1 MWSGIASIVP
11 LAMAYMA
18 PMLIIAL
25 GGIFSERSG
34 IANIAL
40 EGLMGV
46 GAFAAAYTIYI
57 LYPSMGNSSVW
68 VGLIAAALCGGL
80 LSLLHAFASINMNA
94 DQVIS
99 GTAINIL
106 SSAITVFLARS
117 LTGSGTIQIVR
128 GFIKKDVPVLSKIP
142 VLGLLFKNA
151 YPTTYVV
158 LFILFISWYVLY
170 YTPFGLRLRSCG
182 ENPHAAAS
190 LGIDVQGI
198 RYAGVIL
205 SGILSGLGGGIV
217 IVTYSGEFSSIIYSG
232 LGYLALAAVIFGQWN
247 PWGVLGATAF
257 FGLAKTAA
265 DMSKLFAG
273 LNNMPNI
280 IFNTFP
286 YVATIIALM
295 LFSKNAA
302 GPRASGEPYDPGK
315 R

>member
-1 MWSGIASIVP
+1 MWDSIVSIVP
-11 LAMAYMA
+11 LAMAYMS
-18 PMLIIAL
+18 PMLVIAL
-25 GGIFSERSG
+25 GGVFSEKSG
-34 IANIAL
+34 IVNIAL
-40 EGLMGV
+40 EGLMGA
-46 GAFAAAYTIYI
+46 GAFAAAYTIYL
-57 LYPSMGNSSVW
+57 LYPSIGNNAIW
-68 VGLIAAALCGGL
+68 IGLITAALCGGL

-99 GTAINIL
+99 GTAVNIL
-106 SSAITVFLARS
+106 SSALTVFLSRS

-128 GFIKKDVPVLSKIP
+128 GFIKKDVPVLSQIP
-142 VLGLLFKNA
+142 VLGLIFKNA
-151 YPTTYVV
+151 YPTTYLVF
-158 LFILFISWYVLY
+158 LILIISWYVIY

-190 LGIDVQGI
+190 LGIGVRGI
-198 RYAGVIL
+198 RYTGVIL

-217 IVTYSGEFSSIIYSG
+217 IVTFSGEFSSLIYSG
-232 LGYLALAAVIFGQWN
+232 LGYLALAAVIFGKWN
-247 PWGVLGATAF
+247 PWGALGATAF
-257 FGLAKTAA
+257 FGLAKTVA
-265 DMSKLFAG
+265 DMSKLFEG
-273 LNNMPNI
+273 LKNMPNI